1 MSNIITGITYCTN
14 IALVTLP
21 EINSDSGIFAEILTA
36 IADSGV
42 NIDMISQTAPRG
54 GEISVAFSVAES
66 SVTTL
71 LPVINGLKSKYPGL
85 KCEISSGM
93 SKLTFFDNSMVNT
106 PGVAAKVL
114 TLVSKSGVHIMTITT
129 ATVDISILIS
139 EHELY
144 NLLLVIEDEFGIKPF
159 EVDFE

>member
-1 MSNIITGITYCTN
+1 MNKSITSVTYCTN

-21 EINSDSGIFAEILTA
+21 EIHSDSGILAEILTA
-36 IADSGV
+36 IAEGGV

-54 GEISVAFSVAES
+54 GEISVAFSVSES

-71 LPVINGLKSKYPGL
+71 LPIINSLKSSYHGL

-93 SKLTFFDNSMVNT
+93 GKLTFFDNSMVNT
-106 PGVAAKVL
+106 PGVAARVL
-114 TLVSKSGVHIMTITT
+114 SMISKSGAQIMTITT
-129 ATVDISILIS
+129 ATVDISVLVS
-139 EHELY
+139 EHDLYEL
-144 NLLLVIEDEFGIKPF
+144 LPVIENEFGVKPL